1 MIFSSLFVLFLFSDI
16 SPLFA
21 YIGPGMGGGVIA
33 AIFGIIAAFFLG
45 LWGILYYP
53 IKRAFKNKKN
63 KRKKFVQSR
72 NIKK

>member
-1 MIFSSLFVLFLFSDI
+1 MIKTIIFLIIHLNI

-53 IKRAFKNKKN
+53 IKRALKNKKLKKKISSKN
-63 KRKKFVQSR
+63 GQKNRK
-72 NIKK
+72 